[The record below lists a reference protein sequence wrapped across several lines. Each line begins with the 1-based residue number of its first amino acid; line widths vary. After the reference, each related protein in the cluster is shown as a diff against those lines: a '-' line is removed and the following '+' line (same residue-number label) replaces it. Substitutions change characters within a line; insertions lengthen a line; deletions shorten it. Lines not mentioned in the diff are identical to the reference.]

1 MIQGNVCDNPICI
14 DVSQIPEE
22 TKFYIASA
30 TYDFYMRV
38 LCQPEVKKRIEERIE
53 NKKKISAEE
62 RRKTRCKQQAQPQQ
76 KESENT
82 QLTS

>member
-1 MIQGNVCDNPICI
+1 MTHENACDNPICI
-14 DVSQIPEE
+14 DVSLIPEE

-38 LCQPEVKKRIEERIE
+38 LNQPEVKKRIEERLE

-62 RRKTRCKQQAQPQQ
+62 RRKTRCKQQVRPQQ
-76 KESENT
+76 QESE
-82 QLTS
+82 SIP